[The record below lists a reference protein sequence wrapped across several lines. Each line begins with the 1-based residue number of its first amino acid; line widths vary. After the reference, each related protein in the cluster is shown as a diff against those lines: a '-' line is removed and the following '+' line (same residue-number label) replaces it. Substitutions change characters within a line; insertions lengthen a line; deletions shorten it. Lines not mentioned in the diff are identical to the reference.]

1 LIPVDVTVLDRRD
14 RPVTDLTPEDFEVFE
29 NGRRQ
34 EIRHFSFQSFTRG
47 PVPPEQQSTL
57 RNVPTLEL
65 TPQSARTFLLV
76 MGRGRHQTPLKAVDS
91 LIRFVRKDLLPQ
103 DRVAVFA
110 YNSATDFTT
119 DHERI
124 AQVLERYKKSN
135 DKVESWLELRLRGLA
150 SVYGIK
156 DVPKSFQPEI
166 DKIFAGSGVLASRQ
180 VPRGRITEKGTI
192 ARDWDKAADV
202 FLRDSDRAAE
212 TDARQTMADEVAEA
226 GGAGSQIMQ
235 SLIRFDTLEAGFV
248 TLSLPFDEFA
258 HRSAGSFQDM
268 QNLFTCIE
276 YLRYIEGEKHL
287 IFFSGDG
294 LSFPNG
300 DVEYEK
306 GVVTVANDA
315 RVEINVIQTGGTFA
329 DPEIVP
335 IRGTT
340 LAIAPRGST
349 VTVTPPPPVLS
360 QANWSRAFMLAA
372 LGKLAEMTG
381 GRAAVSE
388 DIGQALNLVNETS
401 RVGYLLGYYPS
412 DDRWDG
418 RYRQISVKVKRPGAK
433 ALFRHGYYARDTL
446 RPYDREEFLAYSRIS
461 AAGVYEAEVS
471 DVPFKVTTEKAKDAA
486 GQPQVKVDLQI
497 DPEKIGF
504 RMVDDRHMGKLYI
517 SIFYADSNGNYLG
530 GQWRTMNLDLLEE
543 GYQRLMRSGIQYSA
557 VIPGQAP
564 SQLLKVI
571 IYDTWSDKVGSKVV
585 KVR

>member
-1 LIPVDVTVLDRRD
+1 
-14 RPVTDLTPEDFEVFE
+14 
-29 NGRRQ
+29 
-34 EIRHFSFQSFTRG
+34 
-47 PVPPEQQSTL
+47 
-57 RNVPTLEL
+57 
-65 TPQSARTFLLV
+65 
-76 MGRGRHQTPLKAVDS
+76 
-91 LIRFVRKDLLPQ
+91 
-103 DRVAVFA
+103 
-110 YNSATDFTT
+110 
-119 DHERI
+119 
-124 AQVLERYKKSN
+124 
-135 DKVESWLELRLRGLA
+135 
-150 SVYGIK
+150 
-156 DVPKSFQPEI
+156 
-166 DKIFAGSGVLASRQ
+166 
-180 VPRGRITEKGTI
+180 
-192 ARDWDKAADV
+192 
-202 FLRDSDRAAE
+202 
-212 TDARQTMADEVAEA
+212 
-226 GGAGSQIMQ
+226 
-235 SLIRFDTLEAGFV
+235 
-248 TLSLPFDEFA
+248 
-258 HRSAGSFQDM
+258 
-268 QNLFTCIE
+268 
-276 YLRYIEGEKHL
+276 
-287 IFFSGDG
+287 
-294 LSFPNG
+294 
-300 DVEYEK
+300 
-306 GVVTVANDA
+306 
-315 RVEINVIQTGGTFA
+315 
-329 DPEIVP
+329 
-335 IRGTT
+335 
-340 LAIAPRGST
+340 
-349 VTVTPPPPVLS
+349 
-360 QANWSRAFMLAA
+360 MLAA